1 MIQSKVFKLKKEST
15 LKNGVKFPVG
25 QEIEVVMDV
34 VYISGYPLPKNMQSI
49 TLSWIVENPHLFDDI
64 TRNW

>member
-1 MIQSKVFKLKKEST
+1 MIQSRVFKLKKETT
-15 LKNGVKFPVG
+15 LKNGVKFPAG

-34 VYISGYPLPKNMQSI
+34 VYLGGFPLPKNMQSI
-49 TLSWIVENPHLFDDI
+49 TLSWIKENPQLFEDI